1 MRPGPKLVV
10 RRLLEEFPIE
20 DPPRDLLEV
29 VSEIVFDEGW
39 EGHRSIAL
47 ERAESWRGRILRSLR
62 AEVSQLERQGK
73 PARICFNS
81 ADTEKVQ
88 GACFVEPND
97 PADIR
102 MHKERRSQ
110 VSQYQKIVE
119 GLNPNDFELLCRK
132 FIEIIGVKDAYVTR
146 STADDGIDFYG
157 LLEGQSIFF
166 PKDLKP
172 TIQKQLSIWL
182 VGQAKQYIKSQAG
195 TPEIRD
201 LVGSVAL
208 GRSGVIST
216 EKSPFPNLSIRISD
230 PVFTILVTGGSLSSR
245 AWKLLNRSGV
255 IGVDGE
261 LLAAFL
267 ADRAA
272 GPEGGLDEEVFLE
285 WLKEDVLV

>member
-1 MRPGPKLVV
+1 MVV
-10 RRLLEEFPIE
+10 KYLLEEFPIE
-20 DPPRDLLEV
+20 SSPKDALEV
-29 VSEIVFDEGW
+29 VAEIVLDKGW
-39 EGHRSIAL
+39 VQHRSFAL
-47 ERAESWRGRILRSLR
+47 EKAETWKGRVLKKLRTEL
-62 AEVSQLERQGK
+62 SQLERQGK

-81 ADTEKVQ
+81 ADAEKIQ

-97 PADIR
+97 SSDIR
-102 MHKERRSQ
+102 VQKERRLQ
-110 VSQYQKIVE
+110 VSSYQKIVE
-119 GLNPNDFELLCRK
+119 RLNPDEFELLCRK
-132 FIEIIGVKDAYVTR
+132 FIEIIGVKDAFVTR
-146 STADDGIDFYG
+146 STTDDGIDFYG
-157 LLEGQSIFF
+157 LLEGESIFF

-182 VGQAKQYIKSQAG
+182 VGQAKQYIKTQAG

-208 GRSGVIST
+208 GRSGVVST

-255 IGVDGE
+255 VGVDGE

-272 GPEGGLDEEVFLE
+272 GPEGGLDEEGFRE